1 MIDKIYKYITGGY
14 DKRVIPSVA
23 FKVRSINPV
32 EHFVKTKSISGRRNV
47 SYCHFGLAPNYMKE
61 FKIGS
66 FEFITKKCSKY
77 EIEYI
82 NQVEYAEIPNGLN
95 IRSIKRIVDSLFKYG
110 VEIKISNGLCM
121 FIEGRHTE
129 IYKRVWHCL
138 EYHAYLKYPELF
150 TDKI

>member
-1 MIDKIYKYITGGY
+1 MIDKIYKYITGGC
-14 DKRVIPSVA
+14 DKRVIPRVA

-47 SYCHFGLAPNYMKE
+47 SYCHFGLAFDYMKK
-61 FKIGS
+61 FNIGS
-66 FEFITKKCSKY
+66 FKFTTKKCSKY

-82 NQVEYAEIPNGLN
+82 NQVKYAEIPNGLN
-95 IRSIKRIVDSLFKYG
+95 IRSIKKIVDSLFIYG
-110 VEIKISNGLCM
+110 VEIQTSNGLCV
-121 FIEGRHTE
+121 FIQGRRTE

-138 EYHAYLKYPELF
+138 EYQAYQQHPELF